1 LDSREC
7 QTLECLGRSFPSEE
21 ARRAYFQGRLRA
33 RLRDPAFRRAEG
45 FPLAADEDILALS
58 DPPYFTACP
67 NPFLAEFCYRHARP
81 DGRSS
86 PAATQ
91 PHRGDLRS
99 STRHPVYAFHPYHT
113 KVPPEVIRTLIEH
126 YTEPGDLVLDGFGG
140 SGMTGV
146 AAREAGR
153 HAVLADLSPAACFIA
168 GVNCRSHDGAAAVR
182 ALHTILDAGEAAWG
196 HLYRTREGGR
206 ELPVNY
212 CVWSDVFT
220 CPDCGHEFPFFPHG
234 VRHHG
239 DKVETRRRFP
249 CPACGSALNVRRVRR
264 VVADGVKRRA
274 LVWVNAG
281 AGRQR
286 VNRAP
291 NAGDRAL
298 AAAVEGMRPPS
309 WYPRDGV
316 DPGGYSARLAQLGDK
331 AITDVSRFLSPRNL
345 IVFADL
351 WERAGRLDDAGLRNL
366 CMATLTSIF
375 TVVSERQGYFGG
387 GGGMSGNL
395 YMPIVRMEKN
405 VHAVLRRKLRKLEE
419 AERAK
424 EGLRG
429 QVLVTTQSATRLP
442 GLPDASVDYVYTDP
456 PFGANIIYSEMNLL
470 LEAWLRVKTNAGP
483 EAVIDASRGRDGTHY
498 AELMRACFRE
508 YYRVLKPGRWLTVE
522 FHNTSAGVWNL
533 VQQVIGESGFV
544 VAQISVFDKGSTTI
558 LADIRPAAA
567 KHDLLISA
575 YKPGAELERRFRLRA
590 GSAEAAWDF
599 VREHLARLPPCGPGR
614 DRRPQRLAE
623 RTSHRLFGR
632 MVAFHVQ
639 RQVAVPLSAAEF
651 RAGLDERFIERDGM
665 YFLREQEAERGALVA
680 APSTRLPTPDGAG
693 RAPPAIPP
701 GPAAVPRR
709 CAPSRPRPARATR
722 RTTPPRKPPG
732 RPA

>member
-7 QTLECLGRSFPSEE
+7 QPLECLGLAFPGEE
-21 ARRAYFQGRLRA
+21 ARRAHFLDRLRA
-33 RLRDPAFRRAEG
+33 HLHDPAFRRPDG
-45 FPLAADEDILALS
+45 FPGGTDEDILTLS

-67 NPFLAEFCYRHARP
+67 NPFLAEFCRRHARP
-81 DGRSS
+81 DGECSR
-86 PAATQ
+86 AATP

-99 STRHPVYAFHPYHT
+99 SSRHPVYAFHPYHT
-113 KVPPEVIRTLIEH
+113 KVPPEIIRTLIEH
-126 YTEPGDLVLDGFGG
+126 YTEPGDLVLDAFAG
-140 SGMTGV
+140 SGMTGG

-153 HAVLADLSPAACFIA
+153 HAVLADLSPVAGFIA
-168 GVNCRSHDGAAAVR
+168 GVNCRSHDGPAAVR
-182 ALHTILDAGEAAWG
+182 ALRTILDAAEADWG

-206 ELPVNY
+206 DLPVNY

-239 DKVETRRRFP
+239 HKVETRRRFP
-249 CPACGSALNVRRVRR
+249 CPGCGRALNVRRVRR
-264 VVADGVKRRA
+264 VLAGGVKRRA

-291 NAGDRAL
+291 NAGDLAL
-298 AAAVEGMRPPS
+298 AAAVEGTRPAS
-309 WYPRDGV
+309 WYPQDGI
-316 DPGGYSARLAQLGDK
+316 DPAGYSARLAQLGDK
-331 AITDVSRFLSPRNL
+331 GLTDVSRFLSPRNL
-345 IVFADL
+345 IAFADL
-351 WERAGRLDDAGLRNL
+351 WERAGRVDDAGLRNL
-366 CMATLTSIF
+366 CRATLTSVF

-405 VHAVLRRKLRKLEE
+405 IHAVLRRKVRKLEE

-424 EGLRG
+424 EGLPGR
-429 QVLVTTQSATRLP
+429 VLVTTQSATRLD
-442 GLPDASVDYVYTDP
+442 GVPDASVDYVYTDP

-483 EAVIDASRGRDGTHY
+483 EAVIDTSRGRDAADY
-498 AELMRACFRE
+498 AGLMAACFRE

-533 VQQVIGESGFV
+533 VQRVLGESGFV
-544 VAQISVFDKGSTTI
+544 VAQIDVFDKGSTTI

-575 YKPGAELERRFRLRA
+575 YRPGADLERRFRLEA
-590 GSAEAAWDF
+590 GRAEAAWDF
-599 VREHLARLPPCGPGR
+599 VREHLARLPLCARGR
-614 DRRPQRLAE
+614 DGRPQRLAE

-639 RQVAVPLSAAEF
+639 RRVAVPLSAAEF
-651 RAGLDERFIERDGM
+651 RTGLDERFPERDGM
-665 YFLREQEAERGALVA
+665 YFLPEQAAEYE
-680 APSTRLPTPDGAG
+680 RLA
-693 RAPPAIPP
+693 
-701 GPAAVPRR
+701 RR
-709 CAPSRPRPARATR
+709 TARAAR
-722 RTTPPRKPPG
+722 
-732 RPA
+732 

>member
-1 LDSREC
+1 LNSREC
-7 QTLECLGRSFPSEE
+7 HPLECLGLTFPSEQ
-21 ARRAYFQGRLRA
+21 ARRAYFLERLRA
-33 RLRDPAFRRAEG
+33 HLHDPAFRRADG
-45 FPLAADEDILALS
+45 FPQGDDEDILALS

-67 NPFLAEFCYRHARP
+67 NPFLAEFCRRHARP
-81 DGRSS
+81 FVPGP

-91 PHRGDLRS
+91 PHGGDLRS

-113 KVPPEVIRTLIEH
+113 KVPPEIIRTLIEH
-126 YTEPGDLVLDGFGG
+126 YTGPGDLVLDAFGG

-153 HAVLADLSPAACFIA
+153 HAIIADLSPAAGFIA
-168 GVNCRSHDGAAAVR
+168 GVNCRSHDGAASVR
-182 ALHTILDAGEAAWG
+182 ALREILDAAEAEWG
-196 HLYRTREGGR
+196 WLYRTWEAGGV
-206 ELPVNY
+206 LPVNHY
-212 CVWSDVFT
+212 VWSDVFT
-220 CPDCGHEFPFFPHG
+220 CPDCGAEFPFFPHG
-234 VRHHG
+234 VRHDG
-239 DKVETRRRFP
+239 RKVETRRRFP

-264 VVADGVKRRA
+264 ILADGVKRRA
-274 LVWVNAG
+274 LVWIS
-281 AGRQR
+281 AGRGPRR
-286 VNRAP
+286 VNRPP
-291 NAGDRAL
+291 NARDLAL
-298 AAAVEGMRPPS
+298 ARDAEGLRPAS
-309 WYPRDGV
+309 WHPRDGV
-316 DPGGYSARLAQLGDK
+316 NPDGYSARLAQLGDK
-331 AITDVSRFLSPRNL
+331 GITDVSRFLSPRNL
-345 IVFADL
+345 ILFADL
-351 WERAGRLDDAGLRNL
+351 WERTGRVEDAGLRNL
-366 CMATLTSIF
+366 CRAALTSVF

-424 EGLRG
+424 GEATGR
-429 QVLVTTQSATRLP
+429 VLVTTQSATPFP

-470 LEAWLRVKTNAGP
+470 LEAWLRVKTNPGP

-498 AELMRACFRE
+498 AAVMRACFRE

-533 VQQVIGESGFV
+533 VQQALGDSGFV
-544 VAQISVFDKGSTTI
+544 VAQINVFDKGSTTI

-599 VREHLARLPPCGPGR
+599 VREHLARLPPCPR
-614 DRRPQRLAE
+614 DGDGRPQRLAE
-623 RTSHRLFGR
+623 RTSHLLFGR

-639 RQVAVPLSAAEF
+639 RGVAVPLSAAEF
-651 RAGLDERFIERDGM
+651 RAGLDERFVQRDGM
-665 YFLREQEAERGALVA
+665 YFLAEQVAGRGALSKA
-680 APSTRLPTPDGAG
+680 
-693 RAPPAIPP
+693 
-701 GPAAVPRR
+701 
-709 CAPSRPRPARATR
+709 
-722 RTTPPRKPPG
+722 
-732 RPA
+732 